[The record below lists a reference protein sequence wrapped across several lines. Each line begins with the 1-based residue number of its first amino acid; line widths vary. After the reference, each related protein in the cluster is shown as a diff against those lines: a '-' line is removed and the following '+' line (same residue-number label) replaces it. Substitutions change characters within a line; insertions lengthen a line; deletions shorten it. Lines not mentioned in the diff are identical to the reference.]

1 MKKTVDEVLE
11 HHGVKGQK
19 WGVRKA
25 ATSGSSSGTASAKAS
40 SSESSRAAA
49 GAAKAKQVLVD
60 HAYAK
65 RSAQI
70 AGLSVLGIAAAGLA
84 PGLLPAAV
92 VAAAGGTTVL
102 SAKVA
107 LAATVATRA
116 AYVQNYISY
125 AKRAKARVASV
136 AHADGPSD
144 PTVEQVYNALTPKQ
158 KLSAHLLIEDATQG
172 VEFAD
177 DPDVQDGWA
186 SMTPT
191 ERSVVLFLASGTS
204 LPGTAAHSNAV
215 DEVLAHHG
223 VKGQKWGVRK
233 DLVGLSDLGPG
244 GGMAIG
250 KTRGSAELTK
260 KEIKTVSSA
269 TQAVRNAIMDKT
281 GMMSP
286 DGPVAA
292 LNKAHKARYK
302 DTQPTDAQIKEYDKK
317 FTAIAEAHANAIA
330 PRGTVA
336 RVHLDGNNMFLFVGK
351 KEAVEAALN
360 DFKHDD
366 LTTRFVV
373 TRDETGAIIE
383 IRPSSLEHSD
393 DPVDD
398 ILAHHG
404 IKGQKWGVRRP
415 VGSSGLVSRV
425 VGKKASSEPVSTGL
439 KPRTGSADQIAQ
451 DRIQKKIDT
460 NGIHSLSNTELQSYT
475 RRLQLEKDVNKA
487 LSEQSVATKVKTDG
501 FIKKFIKNQG
511 SRQIDRVVNK
521 ALDVAMEQ
529 AVLATGLKLHKS
541 SKHFDPKE
549 KLPSNLDAGKALVE
563 VSKRMAPKKG
573 K

>member
-1 MKKTVDEVLE
+1 MKKTVDEILE

-25 ATSGSSSGTASAKAS
+25 EVSGSSSGSAQAKVS
-40 SSESSRAAA
+40 SSPTNARAAA
-49 GAAKAKQVLVD
+49 GEAKAKQILVD

-70 AGLSVLGIAAAGLA
+70 AGLSVAGIAAAALA

-92 VAAAGGTTVL
+92 VATAGGTTVL

-116 AYVQNYISY
+116 AYVQNYLSY
-125 AKRAKARVASV
+125 AKRAKARV

-144 PTVEQVYNALTPKQ
+144 PTVEQVYNALALKQ
-158 KLSAHLLIEDATQG
+158 KLSAHLLIEDTANG

-177 DPDVQDGWA
+177 DPEVQDGWA

-191 ERSVVLFLASGTS
+191 ERSVVLFMASGIAKSEPIRHAEINESQTEGGS
-204 LPGTAAHSNAV
+204 VMNTTTAIMALPAPLDGI
-215 DEVLAHHG
+215 
-223 VKGQKWGVRK
+223 R
-233 DLVGLSDLGPG
+233 LVGDEE
-244 GGMAIG
+244 
-250 KTRGSAELTK
+250 KH
-260 KEIKTVSSA
+260 A
-269 TQAVRNAIMDKT
+269 TLLFFGET
-281 GMMSP
+281 STLP
-286 DGPVAA
+286 DGAKDVLTESVKMATSMLFPFSEAIRDVSRLGSENPPALVAMLTDRNLSQIRNLFMMNPSVQGYLDNVQQHPSFTPHVTLGHPDFSEEVILRTLA
-292 LNKAHKARYK
+292 KQLFRVNFDRLAVWWNDERIEYPLAEMVEG
-302 DTQPTDAQIKEYDKK
+302 DTMA
-317 FTAIAEAHANAIA
+317 
-330 PRGTVA
+330 
-336 RVHLDGNNMFLFVGK
+336 MS
-351 KEAVEAALN
+351 EAVN
-360 DFKHDD
+360 KF
-366 LTTRFVV
+366 
-373 TRDETGAIIE
+373 
-383 IRPSSLEHSD
+383 
-393 DPVDD
+393 
-398 ILAHHG
+398 LAHHG

-487 LSEQSVATKVKTDG
+487 LSEQSVATKAKTDG
-501 FIKKFIKNQG
+501 FIKRFIKNQG

-541 SKHFDPKE
+541 SKHFDPEE
-549 KLPSNLDAGKALVE
+549 KLPSNLDAGKALME

>member
-40 SSESSRAAA
+40 SSESPRAAA

-125 AKRAKARVASV
+125 AKRAKARVVSV

-191 ERSVVLFLASGTS
+191 ERSVVLFLASGTG
-204 LPGTAAHSNAV
+204 LPGSAAHSDAV
-215 DEVLAHHG
+215 DEV
-223 VKGQKWGVRK
+223 
-233 DLVGLSDLGPG
+233 
-244 GGMAIG
+244 
-250 KTRGSAELTK
+250 
-260 KEIKTVSSA
+260 
-269 TQAVRNAIMDKT
+269 
-281 GMMSP
+281 
-286 DGPVAA
+286 
-292 LNKAHKARYK
+292 
-302 DTQPTDAQIKEYDKK
+302 
-317 FTAIAEAHANAIA
+317 
-330 PRGTVA
+330 
-336 RVHLDGNNMFLFVGK
+336 
-351 KEAVEAALN
+351 
-360 DFKHDD
+360 
-366 LTTRFVV
+366 
-373 TRDETGAIIE
+373 
-383 IRPSSLEHSD
+383 
-393 DPVDD
+393 
-398 ILAHHG
+398 LAHHG

-451 DRIQKKIDT
+451 DRILKKIDT

-487 LSEQSVATKVKTDG
+487 LSEQSVATKAKTDG
-501 FIKKFIKNQG
+501 FIKRFIKSQG